1 MREVG
6 HRHFE
11 LGRGHPGAHPQQRLV
26 HQPFEPR
33 LQVEF
38 GRGAVQ
44 RTNHVANRRGVDL
57 QGVAD
62 RAHATALS
70 PVAVKE
76 DRDRG
81 RVLVLKEPVVNVFGR
96 FEELIPEEISKKGRI
111 NLETL
116 K

>member
-1 MREVG
+1 
-6 HRHFE
+6 
-11 LGRGHPGAHPQQRLV
+11 
-26 HQPFEPR
+26 
-33 LQVEF
+33 
-38 GRGAVQ
+38 
-44 RTNHVANRRGVDL
+44 
-57 QGVAD
+57 
-62 RAHATALS
+62 
-70 PVAVKE
+70 VKE